1 MEIGIIGRSEHTYE
15 TMLLLKENGH
25 KISFIVTS
33 KESDEHKYSSND
45 FKEFAKDNNIPFL
58 HDPKIDS
65 TKIKELL
72 GSNKK
77 PRICVSVNYSGIISK
92 EVIDLFEL
100 GILNAHGGDLPR
112 FRGNACQ
119 AWAIIN
125 KEKKIGLCIHKMIGG
140 ELDSGTILDR
150 KYFKLSLDTRIGE
163 VYNWINDMI
172 PKMMLKVI
180 NELKKNKKFYLEH
193 QSKSSKLALR
203 TYPRLP
209 EDGRIDWSCNR
220 EDIIRLINASSEPFS
235 GAFAYLQN
243 EKIIIWRAKIF
254 DDDEN
259 YLAVPGQVLDINLNS
274 KNIIVS
280 AKNGKIE
287 ITDVQLNEFRC
298 KPTDLIKSIRKRL
311 K

>member
-1 MEIGIIGRSEHTYE
+1 MEIGIIGRSELTYE
-15 TMLLLKENGH
+15 TMLLLKENGYS
-25 KISFIVTS
+25 ISFIVTS
-33 KESDEHKYSSND
+33 KESKEHKYTSNN

-65 TKIKELL
+65 TKIKALL

-77 PRICVSVNYSGIISK
+77 PLICISVNYSGIISE

-100 GILNAHGGDLPR
+100 GILNAHGGDLPKY
-112 FRGNACQ
+112 RGNACQ

-125 KEKKIGLCIHKMIGG
+125 NEKKIGLCVHKMIGG
-140 ELDSGTILDR
+140 ELDSGPIMDR
-150 KYFKLSLDTRIGE
+150 KFFNLNLDTRIGE
-163 VYNWINDMI
+163 VYKWVNSSV
-172 PKMMLKVI
+172 PSMMLKVI
-180 NELKKNKKFYLEH
+180 NALCNNKDYVLEH
-193 QSKSSKLALR
+193 QSKNPKKALR

-209 EDGRIDWSCNR
+209 EDGKIDWTCNR

-235 GAFAYLQN
+235 GAFTYLQN
-243 EKIIIWRAKIF
+243 EKVIIWRAKIF

-259 YLAVPGQVLDINLNS
+259 YLAIPGQVLSVNLKS

-280 AKNGKIE
+280 AANGKIE
-287 ITDVQLNEFRC
+287 ITDIQVEERRC
-298 KPTDLIKSIRKRL
+298 QPADLIKSIRKRL